1 MTTKTQ
7 KITSIILLVFFAVSI
22 FFTAFPVVFA
32 EETDLSEIY
41 TDVMEDL
48 EKDPE
53 FDKSKY
59 PYDEAKKDYEVITIA
74 ESDAGELFLYLHQ
87 GFATDTNYLPAIE
100 VRISKSKDEKNP
112 TPKDYS
118 LTLISRNEGFMK
130 YKVYGFNVESDRER
144 YYQIVQIVRKDNSS
158 SSSDVV
164 PMAMNIIPAFKT
176 AVCPIN
182 QNWKAYTE
190 DDGSVKYGYTWLET
204 MVVDD
209 LFAGSILYRDG
220 YHLFGSTE
228 YTESHFVVF
237 NADRDMDHIIDADI
251 SFCTQT
257 YFDNVFDFDPYLSLY
272 GFDVDH
278 LFRGSS
284 VPFSLTLKDTDT
296 VSNEPFGPFDNK
308 YTWNRIQSVSIFLS
322 ETSDFLSPKAVE
334 TISSRSWV
342 FRFLETD
349 YKEYKDYTFHTIEG
363 TAVSDIT
370 ILRLHFKYGKESY
383 NLNVVSNKVT
393 PDLIPEGST
402 DSKLPTF
409 PDISSG
415 CNDINEL
422 LSSILL
428 IVGLGLI
435 ALFCPWV
442 FTILWA
448 GLKLIFWIIFLP
460 FKLLIGLFDKKD
472 KKR

>member
-22 FFTAFPVVFA
+22 LLTAFPAFA
-32 EETDLSEIY
+32 EEMDLSEIY

-48 EKDPE
+48 EKDLE

-59 PYDEAKKDYEVITIA
+59 LYDETKKDYVVITIA

-87 GFATDTNYLPAIE
+87 GFATETSYLQAIE
-100 VRISKSKDEKNP
+100 VRISKSKDENNP

-118 LTLISRNEGFMK
+118 LTLLSRNEGFMK
-130 YKVYGFNVESDRER
+130 YKVEGLNVESDRER
-144 YYQIVQIVRKDNSS
+144 YYQIVQIVRVDGPNSS
-158 SSSDVV
+158 SNVV

-176 AVCPIN
+176 AVCPVN
-182 QNWKAYTE
+182 QNWKAYTK
-190 DDGSVKYGYTWLET
+190 DDGSIKYGYTWLET

-237 NADRDMDHIIDADI
+237 NADRDMDYIIDADI

-257 YFDNVFDFDPYLSLY
+257 YFDNVFSLDPYLLLF
-272 GFDVDH
+272 GVDADH
-278 LFRGSS
+278 LLSGSS

-296 VSNEPFGPFDNK
+296 ASNEPFGPFDNK
-308 YTWNRIQSVSIFLS
+308 YTWNRIQSVSTFLS
-322 ETSDFLSPKAVE
+322 ETSNFLSLNAVE

-342 FRFLETD
+342 FRFLETE
-349 YKEYKDYTFHTIEG
+349 YKEYKDFTFHTIEG

-393 PDLIPEGST
+393 PDLMPEGST
-402 DSKLPTF
+402 DSTLPTF
-409 PDISSG
+409 PDIPSG
-415 CNDINEL
+415 FNNLALSEL
-422 LSSILL
+422 LGIILIIL
-428 IVGLGLI
+428 ILV
-435 ALFCPWV
+435 FCPWV
-442 FTILWA
+442 STLLWW
-448 GLKLIFWIIFLP
+448 LIKGIWWLITFP
-460 FKLLIGLFDKKD
+460 FNLIGKKAKKKKRDKKNE
-472 KKR
+472 